1 MPRHSVWAL
10 LLALCFLASVPGCAS
25 LRSQQQ
31 APDPARA
38 EVQVLNELLVSYETA
53 MAEGQPA
60 KAREAA
66 EQLLAREPAP
76 WAQFMLAAAWAAEG
90 NR

>member
-1 MPRHSVWAL
+1 MQFNPRHSVWAL
-10 LLALCFLASVPGCAS
+10 LLALCFLATIPGCAS
-25 LRSQQQ
+25 TRGQEQ
-31 APDPARA
+31 APDPAMA
-38 EVQVLNELLVSYETA
+38 EVQLLNELVVSYETA

-76 WAQFMLAAAWAAEG
+76 WAQF
-90 NR
+90 